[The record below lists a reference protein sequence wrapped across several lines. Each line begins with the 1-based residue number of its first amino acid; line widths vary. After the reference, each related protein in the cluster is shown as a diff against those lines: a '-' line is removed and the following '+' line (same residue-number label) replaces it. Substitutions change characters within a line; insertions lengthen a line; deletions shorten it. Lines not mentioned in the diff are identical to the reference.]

1 MHPFVE
7 ISKRSSV
14 PLAGDRKRLQ
24 RHLSRSGRVAGLL
37 EEEWPGLFL
46 IAPLLEGLDHRRAE
60 SAAFVTEQGEQ
71 ARRGASRCQ

>member
-14 PLAGDRKRLQ
+14 PLAGDRERLQ

-46 IAPLLEGLDHRRAE
+46 IAPLLEGLKCLSDKGGLKPYNGVCDTPA
-60 SAAFVTEQGEQ
+60 T
-71 ARRGASRCQ
+71 